1 MISLTIYIL
10 LWILA
15 LVFFGVSFVTWGG
28 KRIIFNVIAFLIF
41 LILGMAVAVHST
53 TALVVNNTVEVVKT
67 HYEGVRYLQYL
78 AWLFMSICIIRGIQ
92 HAFLAFTRKEE
103 Y

>member
-1 MISLTIYIL
+1 M
-10 LWILA
+10 
-15 LVFFGVSFVTWGG
+15 
-28 KRIIFNVIAFLIF
+28 
-41 LILGMAVAVHST
+41 
-53 TALVVNNTVEVVKT
+53 NNTVEVVKT